1 MSLAA
6 APASRTTT
14 TVDRPRDLQLR
25 VFVTMIDNVLE
36 TMTVLENIAAIVTE
50 VDIPTS
56 AQETA
61 LGRRID
67 RLMVT
72 EIDRDDRW
80 TEIKAEVTSTVIKTV
95 RSIPRSIQCPSGL
108 LQ

>member
-1 MSLAA
+1 MK
-6 APASRTTT
+6 T
-14 TVDRPRDLQLR
+14 DRPRGLQLR
-25 VFVTMIDNVLE
+25 VFVTMIDSVLE
-36 TMTVLENIAAIVTE
+36 TMIDLENTAAIVTG
-50 VDIPTS
+50 VAIPTS
-56 AQETA
+56 ARETA

-67 RLMVT
+67 RLVAT
-72 EIDRDDRW
+72 EIEGIDRDDRW